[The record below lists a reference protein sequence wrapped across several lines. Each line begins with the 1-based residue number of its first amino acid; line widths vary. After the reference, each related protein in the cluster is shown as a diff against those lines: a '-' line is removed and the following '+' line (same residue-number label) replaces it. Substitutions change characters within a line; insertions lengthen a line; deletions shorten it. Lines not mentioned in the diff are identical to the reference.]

1 MLQGFA
7 AQIREGVLLK
17 SSLVYRIAHKRGR
30 TENMRSM
37 AWLYMLIAFECML
50 PLAPVLLGIG
60 IGLIYMVDYKLAPLM
75 ICLLVLF
82 YFAAFMTAYY
92 LLINGKQSMVR
103 NADNAMREAV
113 ERAVAG
119 EKLKVELITNVS
131 HDLRTPMTSIVGYG
145 EMLEGMELSDEADEC
160 VRLSLIHI

>member
-1 MLQGFA
+1 
-7 AQIREGVLLK
+7 
-17 SSLVYRIAHKRGR
+17 
-30 TENMRSM
+30 
-37 AWLYMLIAFECML
+37 ML

-82 YFAAFMTAYY
+82 YFAVFMTAYY

-113 ERAVAG
+113 ERAVA
-119 EKLKVELITNVS
+119 ERS
-131 HDLRTPMTSIVGYG
+131 SRWSSSPMCRMTS
-145 EMLEGMELSDEADEC
+145 EL
-160 VRLSLIHI
+160 R